1 MGITLHV
8 LHVDSLCDKPNIFL
22 EQMDT
27 WDIKVKFWILLR
39 NLAKFGLIWTD
50 RKKLQYYHLIALQVK
65 NKQRNK
71 QL

>member
-39 NLAKFGLIWTD
+39 NLAKFGLNLNWQKEAAILSFDCTSS
-50 RKKLQYYHLIALQVK
+50 
-65 NKQRNK
+65 
-71 QL
+71 